1 MLVVFSFVGRHNLY
15 FGFNEKSL
23 VGREV
28 SHNFRIHSFTRSGEN
43 TLFRR
48 TELSLLCHF
57 MSTLGKIEYEYT
69 NLRPKLAM

>member
-1 MLVVFSFVGRHNLY
+1 MLVDFTFVHNLY
-15 FGFNEKSL
+15 FGFDQKSL

-28 SHNFRIHSFTRSGEN
+28 SHNFSVHSFTRSGEN
-43 TLFRR
+43 ARFRR

-57 MSTLGKIEYEYT
+57 MSNLGKIKYEYT